1 VVSKEAKGE
10 DTAEDVQEQQTPDAP
25 QAVQP
30 DQADQPQDRPEP
42 PGSSEP
48 SELPE
53 LPQADG
59 PLVRV
64 RLHDGQHLNA
74 VVKGRRR
81 EADGSWWYA
90 LQIHLPARTEIRGRL
105 TAEPAPVDFLT
116 PAGRCEPIRGQ
127 AYDQVPTER
136 DGVTP
141 AWRIEEPV
149 YFSTE
154 AGPARIVH
162 RGDCHAVR
170 DVSHPATTEQARAVL
185 AREDTEP
192 CDICRPDRP
201 LRTAA

>member
-1 VVSKEAKGE
+1 VSKEAKGE
-10 DTAEDVQEQQTPDAP
+10 GTAEDAQEQQTPEATQAD
-25 QAVQP
+25 QAVEQE
-30 DQADQPQDRPEP
+30 QADQPQDRPEP
-42 PGSSEP
+42 TAPTAP
-48 SELPE
+48 PE
-53 LPQADG
+53 LPRADG

-64 RLHDGQHLNA
+64 NLYDGQRLYA

-105 TAEPAPVDFLT
+105 TDEPSPVDFLA
-116 PAGRCEPIRGQ
+116 PAGRCEPIDGQ

-170 DVSHPATTEQARAVL
+170 DVSHPATTDQARAAL
-185 AREDTEP
+185 ARDDTEP
-192 CDICRPDRP
+192 CDLCRPDRP
-201 LRTAA
+201 LRAAA

>member
-1 VVSKEAKGE
+1 MSTEPKDEDTAGE
-10 DTAEDVQEQQTPDAP
+10 DTAGDAQEPQGQ

-30 DQADQPQDRPEP
+30 EQPEQPQDRPEP
-42 PGSSEP
+42 TAPPEQ
-48 SELPE
+48 PE

-64 RLHDGQHLNA
+64 RLHDGQHLYA

-105 TAEPAPVDFLT
+105 TDEPSPVDFLT
-116 PAGRCEPIRGQ
+116 PASRCEPIPGQ
-127 AYDQVPTER
+127 AYDQVPTDR

-170 DVSHPATTEQARAVL
+170 DVSHPATTDQARAAL
-185 AREDTEP
+185 GREDTEP

-201 LRTAA
+201 LRAAA

>member
-1 VVSKEAKGE
+1 VSKEAKGE
-10 DTAEDVQEQQTPDAP
+10 GTAEDAQEQQTPETS
-25 QAVQP
+25 QAVQEE
-30 DQADQPQDRPEP
+30 QPQDRTEP
-42 PGSSEP
+42 TASR
-48 SELPE
+48 ELPGPPE
-53 LPQADG
+53 KLVLPQADG

-64 RLHDGQHLNA
+64 RLHDGQHLYA

-105 TAEPAPVDFLT
+105 TDEPSPVDFLT
-116 PAGRCEPIRGQ
+116 PADRCEPIPGQ
-127 AYDQVPTER
+127 PYDQVPTER
-136 DGVTP
+136 TGVAP

-170 DVSHPATTEQARAVL
+170 DVSHPATTDQARAAL
-185 AREDTEP
+185 ARDDTEP

-201 LRTAA
+201 LRAAA